1 MNTLKNKKTI
11 ININNK
17 YFAFSKY
24 LMFRNLKI
32 EGSEQ
37 IITMHGK
44 KDKRKQSFNPY
55 QREIEFYKKIKIPR
69 NYHCLTL
76 KSLTFF

>member
-44 KDKRKQSFNPY
+44 KDKRK
-55 QREIEFYKKIKIPR
+55 
-69 NYHCLTL
+69 
-76 KSLTFF
+76 